1 MHPVLFEFELFGKE
15 LTIYS
20 YGFFIVLG
28 AILGVTYLAVR
39 AKKEFN
45 VPFDTV
51 NNLFLLLLAGAF
63 IGGKFF
69 LFFEN
74 PSFYKDNPGELLSG
88 RGFVF
93 YGSLLFCIPIM
104 LWFFRKH
111 KLPVMQML
119 DIMAIVTV
127 IVHGFG
133 RIGCF
138 MAGCCYGKET
148 HGWLGV
154 VFSDP
159 MCFARPLDTP
169 LHPTQL
175 YSAGMIL
182 MIGLILLYVKG
193 HRKFYGQVFLL
204 YLILYGFGRSV
215 VEIFRGDE
223 SRGYIIDGVVSHSQF
238 ISIIV
243 IAVAVYFYRRK
254 YINSKK
260 NRQVV

>member
-28 AILGVTYLAVR
+28 AVFGVTYLAVR
-39 AKKEFN
+39 AKKEFG

-74 PSFYKDNPGELLSG
+74 PSFYADNPSALLSG

-104 LWFFRKH
+104 LWFFKRH
-111 KLPVMQML
+111 KLPVMPML

-154 VFSDP
+154 IFSDP
-159 MCFARPLDTP
+159 MCFARPLGTP

-182 MIGLILLYVKG
+182 LIAIVLLYVKS
-193 HRKFYGQVFLL
+193 HRRFHGQVFLL

-215 VEIFRGDE
+215 VEIFRGDT
-223 SRGYIIDGVVSHSQF
+223 SRGYVIEGLLSHSQF

-243 IAVAVYFYRRK
+243 IAAAVYFYRRN
-254 YINSKK
+254 YINSRK
-260 NRQVV
+260 NS

>member
-1 MHPVLFEFELFGKE
+1 MHPILFSFEVFGKE
-15 LTIYS
+15 FTVYS

-28 AILGVTYLAVR
+28 AILAVIYLAR
-39 AKKEFN
+39 QARKEFN
-45 VPFDTV
+45 VPFDTI
-51 NNLFLLLLAGAF
+51 NNLFLLLLASAF
-63 IGGKFF
+63 IGGKVF

-74 PSFYKDNPGELLSG
+74 PPYYRENPADLFSG

-93 YGSLLFCIPIM
+93 YGSLLFCIPVM
-104 LWFFRKH
+104 LWYFRKN
-111 KLPVMQML
+111 KLPVLPML

-154 VFSDP
+154 IFSDP
-159 MCFARPLDTP
+159 ACFARPLDTP

-175 YSAGMIL
+175 YSAFMIAA
-182 MIGLILLYVKG
+182 IGLTLVMVKR
-193 HRKFYGQVFLL
+193 RKMFPGQVFLL
-204 YLILYGFGRSV
+204 YLILYGIGRSV

-223 SRGYIIDGVVSHSQF
+223 SRGYVIEGILSHSQF
-238 ISIIV
+238 ISLLV
-243 IAVAVYFYRRK
+243 IAAAVYFYRRN
-254 YINSKK
+254 YINVRKTSKTS
-260 NRQVV
+260 